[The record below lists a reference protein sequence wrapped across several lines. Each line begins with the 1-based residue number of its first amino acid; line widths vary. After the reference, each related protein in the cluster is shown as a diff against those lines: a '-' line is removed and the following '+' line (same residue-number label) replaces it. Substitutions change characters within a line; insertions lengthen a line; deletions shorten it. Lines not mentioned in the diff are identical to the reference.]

1 MLALIDCNN
10 FYVSCERV
18 FDPSLRRRPVVVLS
32 NNDGCI
38 VARSPEVKA
47 LGIAMGA
54 PLFQVQEL
62 VERHE
67 IAVLSSNYG
76 LYGDMSARVMSV
88 LGDRSPRVEVYSID
102 EAFLE
107 LPGGDPIAFGAE
119 LRTRVLRWTGIPVS
133 VGIADTKVLAKLANR
148 IAKKSATGVAIAP
161 DDEKLAA
168 TSVEDIWG
176 IGSRWGKKLRARGI
190 DTAMALRDAPE
201 AAVREVTGI
210 TGVRL
215 QAELRGLSSLSLEL
229 VPQPKRET
237 CVSRSFGRPVATLGE
252 LREAIA
258 TYTTRL
264 GEKLRRQGQVTGTLV
279 VFAKPK
285 RHRSRSQ
292 SVVLE
297 LPVATNNTPT
307 LLRETTRAARALF
320 VPGVEYGKAGVVAV
334 ELVPEESVQA
344 SLFAEGETE
353 RDRALMQTVD
363 AINAQMGRGTIV
375 FAATGMQQPW
385 KMRAGM
391 RSPRYTTRW
400 GELAIAR

>member
-1 MLALIDCNN
+1 MLALVDCNN

-54 PLFQVQEL
+54 PLFQVREL
-62 VERHE
+62 VHQHA
-67 IAVLSSNYG
+67 IAVLSSNYA
-76 LYGDMSARVMSV
+76 LYGDMSERVMSV
-88 LGDRSPRVEVYSID
+88 LGECSPRVEAYSID

-107 LPGGDPIAFGAE
+107 LPSGDPIAFGGE
-119 LRTRVLRWTGIPVS
+119 LRRRVLRWTGIPVS
-133 VGIADTKVLAKLANR
+133 VGIAETKVLAKLANR
-148 IAKKSATGVAIAP
+148 TAKKSATGVANAP
-161 DDEKLAA
+161 EEEGLAA
-168 TSVEDIWG
+168 TPVEDIWG

-190 DTAMALRDAPE
+190 DSALALREAPE
-201 AAVREVTGI
+201 AVVREVMGI

-215 QAELRGLSSLSLEL
+215 QAELRGLSCLSLEL
-229 VPQPKRET
+229 FPQPKKET
-237 CVSRSFGRPVATLGE
+237 CVSRSFGRAIAELGE

-264 GEKLRRQGQVTGTLV
+264 GEKLRRQRQVTGTLV
-279 VFAKPK
+279 VFAKAK
-285 RHRSRSQ
+285 LHRSRSQ
-292 SVVLE
+292 SVVLT
-297 LPVATNNTPT
+297 LPEATNHTPR
-307 LLRETTRAARALF
+307 LLRGAMEGATALF

-334 ELVPEESVQA
+334 ELVPESAVQA

-353 RDRALMQTVD
+353 RERVLMQTVD
-363 AINAQMGRGTIV
+363 GINARMGRGTIG

-385 KMRAGM
+385 RMRAGM

-400 GELAIAR
+400 EELALAR